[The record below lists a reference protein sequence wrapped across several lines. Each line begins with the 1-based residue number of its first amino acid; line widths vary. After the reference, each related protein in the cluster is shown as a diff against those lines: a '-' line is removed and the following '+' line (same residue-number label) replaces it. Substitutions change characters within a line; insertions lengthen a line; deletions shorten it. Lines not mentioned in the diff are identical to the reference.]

1 MTCDQMTDKALFRH
15 GNHPRPGAKIIASM
29 NPPNE
34 PDEPEHQPIPH
45 PAGAGRAIVSLRV
58 LVVEDEPLV
67 AMELAAVV
75 EDAGHVVIGPAST
88 CAQALELAAS
98 HEPHIALL
106 DGNLNGER
114 IDEVADILSARGMP
128 FAFVSG
134 YGKDH
139 LPAAHSHRPM
149 AAKPFLPFEI
159 ENLLRVLVSESRG

>member
-1 MTCDQMTDKALFRH
+1 MTGKALFRH

-29 NPPNE
+29 DPLNE
-34 PDEPEHQPIPH
+34 PDEPDEPEQHPIPH
-45 PAGAGRAIVSLRV
+45 PAGAGGVIASFRV

-98 HEPHIALL
+98 HAPHIALL

-114 IDEVADILSARGMP
+114 IDEVADILSAQGIA
-128 FAFVSG
+128 FGFVSG
-134 YGKDH
+134 YGKEH
-139 LPAAHSHRPM
+139 LPASHGHRPM

>member
-1 MTCDQMTDKALFRH
+1 LSVLRSFVITSMS
-15 GNHPRPGAKIIASM
+15 PR
-29 NPPNE
+29 ND
-34 PDEPEHQPIPH
+34 PDEPEHQPIPQ
-45 PAGAGRAIVSLRV
+45 PAGAGGSFALLRV

-88 CAQALELAAS
+88 CAQALQLVAS
-98 HEPHIALL
+98 HAPHIALL

-114 IDEVADILSARGMP
+114 IDEVADILSAQGMP

-134 YGKDH
+134 YGKEH
-139 LPAAHSHRPM
+139 LPAAHGHRPM